1 MKLFVK
7 NKEEIQLTEEEKNKL
22 KRTWIFRFTRI

>member
-7 NKEEIQLTEEEKNKL
+7 NKEEIQLTEEEKKKL